1 MYWYLYTYL
10 YKLCLVLGPAFF
22 PYGFPHGS
30 PSQRQPGRII
40 PQKDQRGCL
49 SPPAPGLHIQQVAPF
64 TDARSVGIVGVA
76 PGGTTWSSTNTIYI
90 YAYVYVNES

>member
-64 TDARSVGIVGVA
+64 TDARSVGS
-76 PGGTTWSSTNTIYI
+76 GGGPWGYYMVKYKHYIYI
-90 YAYVYVNES
+90 CICVCK